1 VAHRVLLTGGGTG
14 GHIYPALAVAEC
26 LKADPEIDEILYVGA
41 HGHLEERL
49 TFERGIRF
57 VGLQVHGL
65 PRSLSTKIFTWPV
78 EFAAAV
84 MHAHKLIR
92 VFKPTVVL
100 GTGGYASA
108 APLLAALL
116 NGIPYAIHEPDAHP
130 GLVNRVFSRQAHLV
144 SLGMDG
150 ALDRLRRCR
159 GKVIVNGNPVR
170 GSLLSPV
177 PRDSACVVLGLSATA
192 KTVLVTGGS
201 QGAKAL
207 NDAIAKVVPELL
219 ANGSEIQIIHQV
231 GANNYD
237 AFKQQ
242 IGELGQ
248 NPRYLVRPYFDE
260 LAIAYAASDLVICRA
275 GAMTIAE
282 LSVMGKPA
290 IFIPLPT
297 AAADHQSHNAHFVA
311 GKEAAVVLPQ
321 DRLTASSL
329 KEHVLA
335 LLMNDARLAHMQTK
349 MLSLGKPRAA
359 SDLAGQIKEV
369 SLNYL
374 KEKFRG

>member
-1 VAHRVLLTGGGTG
+1 MAHRILLTGGGTG

-26 LKADPEIDEILYVGA
+26 LRADEEVEDLLYVGA
-41 HGHLEERL
+41 RGHLEERL

-65 PRSLSTKIFTWPV
+65 PRRFSTKLFTWPA

-108 APLLAALL
+108 APLLAAFF

-130 GLVNRVFSRQAHLV
+130 GLVNRVFGRQAHLV

-170 GSLLSPV
+170 SSLLSPL
-177 PRDSACVVLGLSATA
+177 PRDSASAVLGLSAEP

-207 NDAIAKVVPELL
+207 NDAIAQIVPDLL
-219 ANGSEIQIIHQV
+219 ANENEIQVVHQV

-242 IGELGQ
+242 LGELAQ
-248 NPRYLVRPYFDE
+248 HPRYLVRPYFDE
-260 LAIAYAASDLVICRA
+260 LAIAYAASDLVVCRA

-290 IFIPLPT
+290 IFVPLPT

-321 DRLTASSL
+321 DRLTAASL
-329 KEHVLA
+329 KEHILG
-335 LLMNDARLAHMQTK
+335 LLMNDERLAHMQTR

-359 SDLAGQIKEV
+359 SDLAGQVKEV
-369 SLNYL
+369 SLNFL
-374 KEKFRG
+374 KEKFKG

>member
-1 VAHRVLLTGGGTG
+1 MTHRVLLTGGGTG

-26 LKADPEIDEILYVGA
+26 LKADSDIEDMLYVGA
-41 HGHLEERL
+41 RGHLEERL

-65 PRSLSTKIFTWPV
+65 PRSLSPRLFSWPV
-78 EFAAAV
+78 EFTAAV

-108 APLLAALL
+108 APLLAALI

-130 GLVNRVFSRQAHLV
+130 GLVNRVFSRKAHLV

-177 PRDSACVVLGLSATA
+177 PRDSACAVLGLSPTA

-219 ANGSEIQIIHQV
+219 EDEKEIQVIHQV
-231 GANNYD
+231 GANNYE

-242 IGELGQ
+242 IGELAQ
-248 NPRYLVRPYFDE
+248 HPRYLVRPYFDE

-290 IFIPLPT
+290 IFVPLPT

-321 DRLTASSL
+321 DRLTAASL
-329 KEHVLA
+329 KEHILA
-335 LLMNDARLAHMQTK
+335 LLMNDERLAHMQSK

-374 KEKFRG
+374 KETFKG